1 MRRYDAD
8 SILWN
13 WARWC
18 ASGEAVGNLAHVVPY
33 DDEYRPI
40 NVEQALAVEQL
51 HKTLPHHEGM
61 IVTAEYPQRNG
72 LFAELTPQ
80 QRLEKAQRWIKS
92 VTGVWLREHEYK
104 LYLGL
109 FKDLVWRELG

>member
-40 NVEQALAVEQL
+40 NVE
-51 HKTLPHHEGM
+51 
-61 IVTAEYPQRNG
+61 
-72 LFAELTPQ
+72 
-80 QRLEKAQRWIKS
+80 
-92 VTGVWLREHEYK
+92 
-104 LYLGL
+104 
-109 FKDLVWRELG
+109 